1 MPCGFRCPKLHISGR
16 APCFLKN
23 GLSLGTLPFI
33 FKRKINELTPNINNS
48 RNKFLKFRKR
58 FNPLKETKEL
68 HKKRDKFSE
77 KELKE
82 FSIFF
87 LIINNLDIF
96 RKNIELISEIS
107 FLTDSLEEFKDKI
120 LKFLLN
126 DKFFEKD
133 KIEVK
138 DFDQKFEHII
148 KNVNSNAPIKV
159 IALNKSE
166 DKIIIMFK
174 EIIEEIKKIDL
185 KQKIENLEHKVS
197 VSLDESSYSE
207 LLSLRNQLK
216 EG

>member
-1 MPCGFRCPKLHISGR
+1 M
-16 APCFLKN
+16 
-23 GLSLGTLPFI
+23 
-33 FKRKINELTPNINNS
+33 
-48 RNKFLKFRKR
+48 
-58 FNPLKETKEL
+58 
-68 HKKRDKFSE
+68 
-77 KELKE
+77 
-82 FSIFF
+82 
-87 LIINNLDIF
+87 
-96 RKNIELISEIS
+96 
-107 FLTDSLEEFKDKI
+107 
-120 LKFLLN
+120 LN

-166 DKIIIMFK
+166 AKIIIMFK